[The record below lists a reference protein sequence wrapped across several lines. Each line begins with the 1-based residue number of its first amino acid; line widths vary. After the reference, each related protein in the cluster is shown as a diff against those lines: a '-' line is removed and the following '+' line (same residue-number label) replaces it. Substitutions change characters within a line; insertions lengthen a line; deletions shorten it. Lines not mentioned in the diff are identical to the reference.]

1 MAAFKPSLREE
12 LSSYLRD
19 AESWKPEGVVVKAY
33 KKNEMGEYESV
44 GLVDVCHHIGCPT
57 NHPLAVKAHQNDFQ
71 SWLQAKECKAKKLY
85 LSDEFTSM
93 SEKG

>member
-19 AESWKPEGVVVKAY
+19 AESWKPEGVVVEAY
-33 KKNEMGEYESV
+33 KKNETGEHESV
-44 GLVDVCHHIGCPT
+44 GLVNVCHHIGCPT

-71 SWLQAKECKAKKLY
+71 SQLQAKECKVKKLY
-85 LSDEFTSM
+85 LSDEFTSA
-93 SEKG
+93 SKK